1 MSRTGKTRLSPTVSA
16 LNLCPVCSPDDG
28 YGMALPGVEY
38 QCPRC
43 RAPWSYSHEQATS
56 TAPPRRGA
64 LSWWERL
71 KVWATS

>member
-1 MSRTGKTRLSPTVSA
+1 MSRTGKTRLSSTVSA
-16 LNLCPVCSPDDG
+16 LNLCPGCSSDGG

-43 RAPWSYSHEQATS
+43 RAPWFYSHELAAS
-56 TAPPRRGA
+56 TAPQRGA